1 MTRNDYFDLCPLLMT
16 SSDQTE
22 RKLLKI
28 SSKEHSRLRW
38 HTVSKYARRLSDK
51 LLVLFTELK
60 ILFLLGHLTKR
71 YDQSQSTQEE
81 RNVGGESLTSLA
93 VS

>member
-1 MTRNDYFDLCPLLMT
+1 MAYCLQICEEAFR
-16 SSDQTE
+16 
-22 RKLLKI
+22 
-28 SSKEHSRLRW
+28 H
-38 HTVSKYARRLSDK
+38 K